1 MLVAG
6 ACVWRLRGHC
16 RPSGGVLHAYLSGK
30 LDFRERCV
38 QIFERLHPG
47 YGVAILR
54 IMVGLVLFQAG
65 YAKLMGPGVAGI
77 AGFFGNVGIP
87 LAPVMAP
94 VVIGFEVIGGL
105 LVIAGAFTRFVGP
118 LMIVQ
123 FLVAGLMVS
132 LPSQQGWNAARLD
145 FLLAAAGGLFLLTG
159 AGAWSVDSWL
169 ASRSGNGDGQRTRS
183 FA

>member
-1 MLVAG
+1 
-6 ACVWRLRGHC
+6 
-16 RPSGGVLHAYLSGK
+16 
-30 LDFRERCV
+30 V
-38 QIFERLHPG
+38 QVFERLHPG
-47 YGVAILR
+47 YGIAVLR

-87 LAPVMAP
+87 MAPVMAP
-94 VVIGFEVIGGL
+94 LVIGFEVIAGL
-105 LVIAGAFTRFVGP
+105 LLIAGAFTRFVGP
-118 LMIVQ
+118 LMVVQ
-123 FLVAGLMVS
+123 FLVAGLLVT

-145 FLLAAAGGLFLLTG
+145 FLMATAGGLFLLAG

-169 ASRSGNGDGQRTRS
+169 ASRARTGSGQRARS

>member
-1 MLVAG
+1 
-6 ACVWRLRGHC
+6 
-16 RPSGGVLHAYLSGK
+16 
-30 LDFRERCV
+30 V
-38 QIFERLHPG
+38 QVFERLHPG
-47 YGVAILR
+47 YGIAVLR

-65 YAKLMGPGVAGI
+65 YAKLVGPGVAGI

-87 LAPVMAP
+87 MAPVMAP
-94 VVIGFEVIGGL
+94 LVIGFEVIAGL
-105 LVIAGAFTRFVGP
+105 LLIAGAFTRFVGP
-118 LMIVQ
+118 LMVVQ
-123 FLVAGLMVS
+123 FLVAGLMVT

-169 ASRSGNGDGQRTRS
+169 ASRAGLGAGRQTRS